1 MTVCGHAHRISGVNG
16 VLERPPD
23 PLELE
28 LYVVVSCLTWA
39 LDTELGS
46 STRAVGALDQ

>member
-1 MTVCGHAHRISGVNG
+1 MTSGANG
-16 VLERPPD
+16 ILERPPD

-28 LYVVVSCLTWA
+28 LYAVVSCLIWA

-46 STRAVGALDQ
+46 STRAVGALNQ